1 MQGTKVIRVYNEDL
15 KKLDRINSE
24 RPQDISRAD
33 TFEYVLRV
41 FEESP
46 IRIEICK
53 EITRPRNVIAGNV
66 SSPII
71 DADNLRIVTPST
83 LADKLRKNAQDIARK
98 MDNEAPTKNNTYKE
112 SKE

>member
-1 MQGTKVIRVYNEDL
+1 MQGSKVIRVYPEDL
-15 KKLDRINSE
+15 KKLDKINSE

-46 IRIEICK
+46 MRIEICK
-53 EITRPRNVIAGNV
+53 NVLAQRTGVESINV
-66 SSPII
+66 
-71 DADNLRIVTPST
+71 VTPSN
-83 LADKLRKNAQDIARK
+83 LADKLRRDAIKAA
-98 MDNEAPTKNNTYKE
+98 NEAPTKNNIYKE